1 MPTITHFDI
10 SADDV
15 NRAKE
20 FYTNLFDWKF
30 EKLPG
35 PSEYYLITTTNEKGE
50 IGIGGGMAK
59 REKPGDA
66 ITNFIDVPSI
76 DEYITK
82 VEKLGGKVLN
92 PKQTVPCFGY
102 LAVCM
107 DTENNVFGLW
117 ETDESSQ

>member
-15 NRAKE
+15 ERAKN
-20 FYTNLFDWKF
+20 FYASLFDWKF
-30 EKLPG
+30 EKAPG
-35 PSEYYLITTTNEKGE
+35 PSEYYLITTKNEHGE

-59 REKPGDA
+59 REKPEDS

-76 DEYITK
+76 DEYIPK
-82 VEKLGGKVLN
+82 VEKLEGKVLT
-92 PKQTVPCFGY
+92 PKQAVPGFGY

-107 DTENNVFGLW
+107 DTENNIFGLW
-117 ETDESSQ
+117 ETDESA